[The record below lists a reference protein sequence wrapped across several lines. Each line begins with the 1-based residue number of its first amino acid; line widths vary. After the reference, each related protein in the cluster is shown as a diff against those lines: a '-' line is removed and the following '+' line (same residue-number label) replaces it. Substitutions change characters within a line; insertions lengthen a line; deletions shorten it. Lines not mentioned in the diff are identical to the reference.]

1 MEASSKSKR
10 QRGKLAKGKKRTVER
25 KNDAGVQAQAKREK
39 KDESASVG
47 ARNQNSLP
55 PGLPKHW
62 PHSNAED
69 LAERPV
75 RYIEIGGPQHF
86 WYAPNYV
93 QTSRFTSSNFLPL
106 FLLEEFDWRHKPAN
120 VYFLFIAVLQMVPS
134 LSETY
139 GVPTTLIPLS
149 FIFLIDATLLYIED
163 KRRKESDAIANSTP
177 INTFN
182 AQVRILFYCS
192 SFLSFFV
199 MSLSLSLSLIHLL
212 PLPQLACIL

>member
-1 MEASSKSKR
+1 MESLSKSKR
-10 QRGKLAKGKKRTVER
+10 QKGKLAKGKKRTVER
-25 KNDAGVQAQAKREK
+25 KNDAGVVQAPAMRK
-39 KDESASVG
+39 KEDESASVG
-47 ARNQNSLP
+47 ARNPNSLP

-75 RYIEIGGPQHF
+75 RYIEIGRPQHF

-163 KRRKESDAIANSTP
+163 KRRKESDGIANATP
-177 INTFN
+177 INIFN
-182 AQVRILFYCS
+182 AKVRVLFYS
-192 SFLSFFV
+192 IVIPSFF
-199 MSLSLSLSLIHLL
+199 SCL
-212 PLPQLACIL
+212 